1 MLTVLD
7 NLYDTLRAD
16 SALMAMVGS
25 NIYKNRKIKDNPTT
39 DEIGNVNDYMISCE
53 VQDIAGHVNS
63 DEPILI
69 VDIRTRKG
77 TSGDGGAEYCAEIA
91 DAVRALLA
99 TGFTG
104 TEVKKI
110 QGQVNYDKEIMGYR
124 CRLEIFCHIKGSFS
138 LSLSPSLASPQA
150 IGTEIIFTAIAS
162 PNFGLEYRFSIAGPG
177 TGNVKRYLTGW
188 TKDNSISFIPKAAD
202 IGTST
207 IAVEISSEGSNVID
221 SSTSLS
227 YIISS
232 NLPAI
237 VSFAPNLASPQPPG
251 LEIELIVTAT
261 SSNENELVY
270 KFWHQPPGASYW
282 KDVSYW
288 ITHNWYRWTPRLSEV
303 GVNTFKVHIRDG
315 KHADKGGY
323 DATSTIT
330 YTIAP

>member
-25 NIYKNRKIKDNPTT
+25 NIYKNRKIKENPTT

-53 VQDIAGHVNS
+53 VQDIAGHVGS

-91 DAVRALLA
+91 DAVRALLDA
-99 TGFTG
+99 GFTG

-124 CRLEIFCHIKGSFS
+124 CRLEIHCHIKGSFS

-162 PNFGLEYRFSIAGPG
+162 PNFGLEYRFSITGPG

-188 TKDNSISFIPKAAD
+188 TKDNSISITAKEAD
-202 IGTST
+202 VGTST
-207 IAVEISSEGSNVID
+207 ITVEISATGSGVID
-221 SSTSLS
+221 KSTSIS
-227 YIISS
+227 YVIS
-232 NLPAI
+232 NDLPVI
-237 VSFAPNLASPQPPG
+237 VSFAPDIASPQPPG
-251 LEIELIVTAT
+251 LPIELIVTAT

-288 ITHNWYRWTPRLSEV
+288 ISHNWYCWTPRLSDV
-303 GVNTFKVHIRDG
+303 GVNHFKVHIRDG

-323 DATSTIT
+323 DATSTIA